1 MISPQIYQTLTKC
14 YNQLYMIDFQKAPK
28 QFCDN
33 ISIAFNKE
41 FFAMALFN
49 GENGT
54 VYSLTPGHMKR
65 LMQYTAHQVA
75 EYEKQFGEIV
85 TEPFSKNIVSPLQIV
100 PPKK

>member
-1 MISPQIYQTLTKC
+1 
-14 YNQLYMIDFQKAPK
+14 MIDFQKAPK

-54 VYSLTPGHMKR
+54 VYSLSPAHMKR
-65 LMQYTAHQVA
+65 LMQYTTHQIT
-75 EYEKQFGEIV
+75 EYEKQFGQIE
-85 TEPFSKNIVSPLQIV
+85 TEPWSNNIKSPLQII